1 MSKLAKSQQFVR
13 ESSTRAKAKG
23 VGYLLSS
30 PEEPAKKRAPLSNLD
45 KLLPNCMYN
54 SSSLTCRLPLPQFP
68 TVTGSPLP
76 QFPIRRSNCRHHRAG
91 QMGTILCSEIPFVAK
106 ASKSG
111 VYTGDGIAAGQ
122 KCKPILFS
130 SSQQE
135 AIRSNLPSLTNLEMA
150 FQLLPAAMIVAA
162 SLLHVATATG
172 NETSTSNN
180 TSCTPATCG
189 NLTIRYPF
197 SLSGVQPLYCGY
209 PVLDLTCD
217 NRIGHAFLSR
227 TFRDHLYRVDNI
239 SYENST
245 MMAAMETT
253 FTSDA
258 GCPVPDFNVTSSLSP
273 YPFIISSTNKYL
285 VFVYNCWLGERFLLP
300 RQTCA
305 NYTMGAYISDQWN
318 GTRPAGIPWNCSST
332 SVPVSGYRDGTRP
345 VSQRYEQLI
354 SDGFVLEWMKSAMG
368 DQDCDECTRRGGE
381 CRFVQLSF
389 QCFCPDELLCLS
401 SASPTAIGSH
411 RKLTVRIIL
420 IASLSATAGL
430 VFMCLVW
437 IMHRRKQRL
446 GFITRRK
453 YAGNESNA
461 EEELK
466 RYQSLSPKRYR
477 YSDLKKITKCFKEKI
492 GEGGFGTVFKGNL
505 KDGCMVAVKLLKGAK
520 GNGEEFLN
528 EVTSIGRTS
537 HVNIVNLLGFCLE
550 GSKRALVYE
559 YMANG
564 SLGKYIYSESLRL
577 AIGLES
583 LQKIAIGVAR
593 GLEYLHQGCSTRI
606 IHFDIK
612 PHNVLLDEDFCPK
625 IADFG
630 LAKLCHL
637 KDAISTAEARG
648 TIGFIAPEVF
658 SRGFGVVSTKSDV
671 YSYGMMLLE
680 MVEGRKNVKANTDN
694 SSAYFPNWIYDDLVK
709 DLQRH
714 EVMCENEEIAR
725 KITLVGLWCIQ
736 TAPGNRPSMS
746 KVIEMLEKNI
756 NELEMPPKPILSCPA
771 APSYFSS
778 YS

>member
-1 MSKLAKSQQFVR
+1 MNSRSKYMAASCDR
-13 ESSTRAKAKG
+13 SSTG
-23 VGYLLSS
+23 GSL
-30 PEEPAKKRAPLSNLD
+30 
-45 KLLPNCMYN
+45 
-54 SSSLTCRLPLPQFP
+54 SSSLQSPPLARTDANKNLPATLTSILNLVVSSISSSCDAMHPALLLLPL
-68 TVTGSPLP
+68 
-76 QFPIRRSNCRHHRAG
+76 
-91 QMGTILCSEIPFVAK
+91 
-106 ASKSG
+106 
-111 VYTGDGIAAGQ
+111 
-122 KCKPILFS
+122 
-130 SSQQE
+130 
-135 AIRSNLPSLTNLEMA
+135 
-150 FQLLPAAMIVAA
+150 A
-162 SLLHVATATG
+162 SLLHVAAAVG

-217 NRIGHAFLSR
+217 NRTGHAFLSR
-227 TFRDHLYRVDNI
+227 TFRDHLFRVDSI

-245 MMAAMETT
+245 MMAAIETT

-285 VFVYNCWLGERFLLP
+285 VFVYNCTLP
-300 RQTCA
+300 DEVVPAGRACT
-305 NYTMGAYISDQWN
+305 NHTIGAYISDRWN
-318 GTRPAGIPWNCSST
+318 TAPPAAAGFPWNCSSV
-332 SVPVSGYRDGTRP
+332 SVPVRGFYEEMKP
-345 VSQRYEQLI
+345 VSQYYEQLI
-354 SDGFVLEWMKSAMG
+354 RNGFVLEWMKSVMG
-368 DQDCDECTRRGGE
+368 NEDFDMCRTRGGD